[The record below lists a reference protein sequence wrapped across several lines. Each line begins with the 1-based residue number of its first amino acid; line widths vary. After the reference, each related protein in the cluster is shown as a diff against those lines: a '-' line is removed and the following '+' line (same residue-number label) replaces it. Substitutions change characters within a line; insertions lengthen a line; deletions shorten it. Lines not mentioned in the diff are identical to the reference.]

1 MNEIGYSEIPNHT
14 FIGLVSEI
22 RTYFF
27 SYDKTTV
34 TSSSEDNFKR
44 QAFCKIQG
52 ASGLCIHKN
61 PVSP

>member
-27 SYDKTTV
+27 FLRQDNSDKL
-34 TSSSEDNFKR
+34 
-44 QAFCKIQG
+44 Q
-52 ASGLCIHKN
+52 
-61 PVSP
+61 